1 MSAKKKTGR
10 TARTTRK
17 SAPRRAV
24 HPAPSLVLPGEPATR
39 SLPLYR
45 ELDEDLLVCL
55 QDPFPT
61 PGTSSLIRNSE
72 VPAGGGQPGDHW
84 RLEATLEMNPPRV
97 FAGWATR
104 GSFTIDLKANAL
116 VTEAA
121 GTWGGTVRSSSASS
135 PCRVIVLRTGDK
147 KLRFS
152 LPGGCQQAGEKRL
165 PRPDPERHLN
175 ADVAFATRGKEG
187 LAVAATAVVS
197 NLPWARLITGSSADT
212 EGLAFDN
219 KWRRNLDEKDGS
231 TTAQGSFAF
240 AVMSRSAYTALC
252 AANGWPEKIV

>member
-1 MSAKKKTGR
+1 MSAKVKKKTKPPKK
-10 TARTTRK
+10 ATRK
-17 SAPRRAV
+17 RAV
-24 HPAPSLVLPGEPATR
+24 RPAPPLALPGEPVTR

-61 PGTSSLIRNSE
+61 PGSFSLIRNSE
-72 VPAGGGQPGDHW
+72 VAAVGGQPGRFW

-97 FAGWATR
+97 LAGWATR
-104 GSFTIDLKANAL
+104 GTFTIDLKVNAL
-116 VTEAA
+116 ATEAA
-121 GTWGGTVRSSSASS
+121 GSWGGTVRGTSAGRS
-135 PCRVIVLRTGDK
+135 CRVIVLRTGDK

-165 PRPDPERHLN
+165 PRPDPDRHLN

-197 NLPWARLITGSSADT
+197 NRPWARLITGSSADT
-212 EGLAFDN
+212 EGLGFDN
-219 KWRRNLDEKDGS
+219 KWRKNLEEKDGS

-240 AVMSRSAYTALC
+240 AVMSHSAYTALC
-252 AANGWPEKIV
+252 AANGWPEKVV